1 MEMLAHIHRSKYK
14 NREKRS
20 AASHQRIYANHAHR
34 YSEKPKHSL
43 TIVDVFNKN
52 QRQQQNGIIMK
63 KQQSMFRV
71 WSINYVKKK
80 DRLSYNSFGVMA
92 LPPKNHS
99 IFENLID

>member
-20 AASHQRIYANHAHR
+20 AASHQRIYANQGA
-34 YSEKPKHSL
+34 KPKHSL

-63 KQQSMFRV
+63 KQQNMFRV

-80 DRLSYNSFGVMA
+80 DRLSYNSFGVME